1 MKQKTY
7 RTAQGRVVD
16 LGAVIA
22 QNETVRAVGNM
33 NVNARGD
40 VIDNQGRVL
49 STRGEQV
56 NRNLNRQTNANS
68 GPVPSSNR
76 APQQSRPARLSE
88 AEQLELDRTQREAKR
103 KSVARGE
110 AVELKGDAPTLG
122 LAAAMARAEKLK
134 DIE

>member
-1 MKQKTY
+1 MTQKTY
-7 RTAQGRVVD
+7 RTAQGRIVD
-16 LGAVIA
+16 LGAMMV

-33 NVNARGD
+33 SVNARGD

-49 STRGEQV
+49 ATRGEQV
-56 NRNLNRQTNANS
+56 NRNLKQQTNANP

-76 APQQSRPARLSE
+76 VPQSPKLTE
-88 AEQLELDRTQREAKR
+88 AEQLELDRKERQTKREA
-103 KSVARGE
+103 VARGE
-110 AVELKGDAPTLG
+110 TVELRGDKPTQG

>member
-16 LGAVIA
+16 LGAMIA

-40 VIDNQGRVL
+40 IIDNQGRVL

-76 APQQSRPARLSE
+76 ASPQPGRLSE

-103 KSVARGE
+103 DAVARGE
-110 AVELKGDAPTLG
+110 AVELKGDAPTQG

-134 DIE
+134 DQE

>member
-76 APQQSRPARLSE
+76 APQQSPPARLSE
-88 AEQLELDRTQREAKR
+88 VEQLELDRTQREAKR
-103 KSVARGE
+103 EAVARGE
-110 AVELKGDAPTLG
+110 AVELKGDAPTQG

-134 DIE
+134 DQE

>member
-1 MKQKTY
+1 MTQKTY

-16 LGAVIA
+16 LGAMMV

-33 NVNARGD
+33 SANARGD
-40 VIDNQGRVL
+40 IIDNQGRVL
-49 STRGEQV
+49 ATRGEQV

-76 APQQSRPARLSE
+76 ASKPPAPVKLSE
-88 AEQLELDRTQREAKR
+88 AEQLELDRKQRQDKR
-103 KSVARGE
+103 DAVSRGE
-110 AVELKGDAPTLG
+110 KVELRGDTPTQG

-134 DIE
+134 DQE

>member
-76 APQQSRPARLSE
+76 APQQSQTAKLSE
-88 AEQLELDRTQREAKR
+88 VEQLELDRTQREAKR
-103 KSVARGE
+103 EAVARGE
-110 AVELKGDAPTLG
+110 AVELKGDAPTQG

-134 DIE
+134 DQE

>member
-16 LGAVIA
+16 LGAMIA

-40 VIDNQGRVL
+40 IIDNQGRVL

-76 APQQSRPARLSE
+76 APQQSQTARLSE
-88 AEQLELDRTQREAKR
+88 VEQLELDRTQREAKR
-103 KSVARGE
+103 EAVARGE
-110 AVELKGDAPTLG
+110 AVELKGDAPTQG

-134 DIE
+134 DQE

>member
-16 LGAVIA
+16 LGAMIA

-40 VIDNQGRVL
+40 IIDNQGCVL

-76 APQQSRPARLSE
+76 VPQQSRPARLSE

-103 KSVARGE
+103 QAAARGE
-110 AVELKGDAPTLG
+110 EIELKSDAPTQG

-134 DIE
+134 DQE

>member
-76 APQQSRPARLSE
+76 VPQQSRPARLSE

-103 KSVARGE
+103 QAVARGE
-110 AVELKGDAPTLG
+110 EIELKGDAPTQG

-134 DIE
+134 DQE

>member
-16 LGAVIA
+16 LGAMIA

-76 APQQSRPARLSE
+76 VPQQSRPARLSE

-103 KSVARGE
+103 QAAARGE
-110 AVELKGDAPTLG
+110 EIELKSDAPTQG

-134 DIE
+134 DQE

>member
-76 APQQSRPARLSE
+76 APQQSQTARLSE
-88 AEQLELDRTQREAKR
+88 VEQLELDRTQREAKR
-103 KSVARGE
+103 EAVARGE
-110 AVELKGDAPTLG
+110 AVELKGNAPTQG

-134 DIE
+134 DQE

>member
-16 LGAVIA
+16 LGAMIA

-40 VIDNQGRVL
+40 IIDNQGRVL

-76 APQQSRPARLSE
+76 ASPQPGRLSE

-103 KSVARGE
+103 QAVARGE
-110 AVELKGDAPTLG
+110 EIELTGDAPTQG
-122 LAAAMARAEKLK
+122 LAAAMARAEKIK
-134 DIE
+134 DQE

>member
-16 LGAVIA
+16 LGAMIA

-40 VIDNQGRVL
+40 IIDNQGRVL

-76 APQQSRPARLSE
+76 APQQSLPAKLSE
-88 AEQLELDRTQREAKR
+88 TEQLELNKTQREAKR
-103 KSVARGE
+103 DAVVRGK
-110 AVELKGDAPTLG
+110 AVELKGDAPTQG
-122 LAAAMARAEKLK
+122 LAAAMARAEQLK
-134 DIE
+134 DQE